1 MKVVTKASIIIFFN
15 IFANILFLGALG
27 TAIYFIMTYS
37 NGVSFFENDYL
48 LFYIMYT
55 YLLLRYL
62 CKNKKKNQQQPSA
75 SNRNNS
81 YYFYM

>member
-37 NGVSFFENDYL
+37 NGVS
-48 LFYIMYT
+48 LF
-55 YLLLRYL
+55 
-62 CKNKKKNQQQPSA
+62 
-75 SNRNNS
+75 
-81 YYFYM
+81 